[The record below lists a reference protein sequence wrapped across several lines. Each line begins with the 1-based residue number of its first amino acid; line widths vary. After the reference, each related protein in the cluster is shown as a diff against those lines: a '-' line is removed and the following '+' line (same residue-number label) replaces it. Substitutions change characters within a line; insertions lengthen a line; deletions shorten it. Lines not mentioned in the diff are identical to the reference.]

1 MSIFSE
7 LGVRDGSDRRNEE
20 FLYNLAACYAAAE
33 RRIAAVLSK
42 YGLSPVQMNAL
53 LMICHAN
60 AGKGLSQNEL
70 SRRLIVSAGN
80 VTRLVD
86 RLERD
91 GYVARSA
98 DAEDRRVKCARIT
111 GKGRRA
117 IETAWPAYK
126 NEVERLVRLLPD
138 AKVREAT
145 QTMDAWRR
153 KISNGGAIA

>member
-7 LGVRDGSDRRNEE
+7 LGVREGKDRRQEE

-53 LMICHAN
+53 LMVCYVN
-60 AGKGLSQNEL
+60 AGKGLSQQEL
-70 SRRLIVSAGN
+70 CRRLIVSAGN

-98 DAEDRRVKCARIT
+98 D
-111 GKGRRA
+111 
-117 IETAWPAYK
+117 
-126 NEVERLVRLLPD
+126 PD
-138 AKVREAT
+138 
-145 QTMDAWRR
+145 D
-153 KISNGGAIA
+153 